1 MVVGLRFGLDAAALP
16 RRREGPASAAAGFLR
31 VLAVALG
38 AAANFGGLITVI
50 FDTRRIGMEECV
62 KSFACKDRS
71 RKGRTMLA
79 STLIATS
86 AGIVLLFGSIH
97 LFYTLHGNKLHPRD
111 AAVMAAMQQTHP
123 VITRQTTIWRANYGF
138 NVTHSMGLMLFGLI
152 YGYLALAQSAL
163 LWQSALPAVAGRGDA
178 AHLRRGGEALFLQDS
193 IRWHGRR
200 TLPLRCRFDHKT
212 SSAAEPNRSTARTTT
227 SSGRNCVARSPTSTL
242 VATIA
247 SCRSLPHNIATSCT
261 ASTHWLASATASRQP
276 PSGTRDCKG
285 CCPICV

>member
-1 MVVGLRFGLDAAALP
+1 
-16 RRREGPASAAAGFLR
+16 
-31 VLAVALG
+31 
-38 AAANFGGLITVI
+38 
-50 FDTRRIGMEECV
+50 MEECV

-97 LFYTLHGNKLHPRD
+97 LLYTLHGNKLHPRD

-163 LWQSALPAVAGRGDA
+163 LWQSAYLLSLGAVTLLIYVVVARRYFFRIPFVGMVAATLLYAVA
-178 AHLRRGGEALFLQDS
+178 LT
-193 IRWHGRR
+193 I
-200 TLPLRCRFDHKT
+200 
-212 SSAAEPNRSTARTTT
+212 NVV
-227 SSGRNCVARSPTSTL
+227 SG
-242 VATIA
+242 
-247 SCRSLPHNIATSCT
+247 
-261 ASTHWLASATASRQP
+261 
-276 PSGTRDCKG
+276 
-285 CCPICV
+285 

>member
-1 MVVGLRFGLDAAALP
+1 
-16 RRREGPASAAAGFLR
+16 
-31 VLAVALG
+31 
-38 AAANFGGLITVI
+38 
-50 FDTRRIGMEECV
+50 MEECG

-97 LFYTLHGNKLHPRD
+97 LLYTRYGNKLHPRD

-163 LWQSALPAVAGRGDA
+163 LWQSAYLLSLGAVTLLIYVVVARRYFFRIPLVGMVAATALYAVA
-178 AHLRRGGEALFLQDS
+178 LTIKLV
-193 IRWHGRR
+193 
-200 TLPLRCRFDHKT
+200 
-212 SSAAEPNRSTARTTT
+212 
-227 SSGRNCVARSPTSTL
+227 SG
-242 VATIA
+242 
-247 SCRSLPHNIATSCT
+247 
-261 ASTHWLASATASRQP
+261 
-276 PSGTRDCKG
+276 
-285 CCPICV
+285 